1 MYKKIT
7 TTTEE
12 YADQIPGHSYPPMG
26 NSNSAKKYA
35 PCIRVDIPLMIR
47 LLEFAREDASS
58 DMDLH
63 VLTANML
70 EESEGGRVL
79 TMADYEELVDV
90 KLPKSESK

>member
-1 MYKKIT
+1 
-7 TTTEE
+7 
-12 YADQIPGHSYPPMG
+12 
-26 NSNSAKKYA
+26 
-35 PCIRVDIPLMIR
+35 MIR

-79 TMADYEELVDV
+79 TMEDYEELVDV